1 MAAAK
6 GRGGGKGGDDLGQEW
21 RLLDTGVRPAAEN
34 MALDE
39 VILTARS
46 RDLSPDTIR
55 FLQFHPPCALVGYH
69 QDVEQEVRVDW
80 CREHGVEINRR
91 ITGGGAL
98 FWDETQIGWEVIAAK
113 SHPGIPS
120 GIEGLYEKLCL
131 AAVSG
136 LRALGVE
143 ACFRPRNDI
152 EVNGRKISGTGGTG
166 LDGAFLFQGTL
177 LVDFDV
183 DSMLRALRIPT
194 EKLKRK
200 EIESVKERVT
210 CLKWELGYT
219 PSPAEIKAALCK
231 GFEDALGMSLS
242 PGCLTSAEEG
252 LFAERLP
259 YFRSD
264 DWIRKVRQKPGSS
277 FELRSVRKAPGGL
290 VRVSLALDR
299 STSRASRLKSVFIT
313 GDFFAHPKRAIYD
326 LEARLKNARAEPATI
341 TSLVEAFFAER
352 GVKIPGVPH
361 PEISGAILEAL
372 KKVKLTQFGIPEG
385 DVNSI
390 FAVKGAFGDILR
402 ELNEASRA
410 GPVAILLPYCAKK
423 PGCSYRYREGCASC
437 GQCSIGE
444 AYDMAREF
452 ALMPVCIQNYEMLE
466 STLEGLKSRGVSAF
480 IGSCC
485 EAFFAKHH
493 DDFERIGLKG
503 ILVDVESSTCYDLGK
518 EKEAHHGRFE
528 NQTELKLGLIRKV
541 LEAMK
546 NYGNYDCGEHS

>member
-1 MAAAK
+1 MS
-6 GRGGGKGGDDLGQEW
+6 RNW
-21 RLLDTGVRPAAEN
+21 RLLDTGARPAAEN

-39 VILTARS
+39 VILAARS
-46 RDLSPDTIR
+46 KDLSPDTIR

-69 QDVEQEVRVDW
+69 QDVEQEIRVDW
-80 CREHGVEINRR
+80 CQEHGVEINRR

-98 FWDETQIGWEVIAAK
+98 FWDATQIGWEVIAAK
-113 SHPGIPS
+113 SYPGIPP
-120 GIEGLYEKLCL
+120 GIEELYEKLCM
-131 AAVSG
+131 AVVSG

-152 EVNGRKISGTGGTG
+152 EVNGRKISGTGGTE

-200 EIESVKERVT
+200 EIQSVKERVT
-210 CLKWELGYT
+210 CLRWELGYA

-231 GFEDALGMSLS
+231 GFEDALGMRLS
-242 PGCLTSAEEG
+242 PGGLTPAEEE
-252 LFAERLP
+252 LFEKRLQ

-264 DWIRKVRQKPGSS
+264 EWIRRVRQKPRSS

-290 VRVSLALDR
+290 VRVSLVLDR

-326 LEARLKNARAEPATI
+326 LEARLKNVRAEPATI
-341 TSLVEAFFAER
+341 TSLVEAFFAEK

-361 PEISGAILEAL
+361 SEISGAILDAL
-372 KKVKLTQFGIPEG
+372 EKVELTRFGIPEG

-390 FAVKGAFGDILR
+390 FTVKGSFEDILR
-402 ELNEASRA
+402 DLNDASRA
-410 GPVAILLPYCAKK
+410 GPVALLLPYCAKR
-423 PGCSYRYREGCASC
+423 PGCSYRYREGCVSC
-437 GQCSIGE
+437 GQCSIGG

-452 ALMPVCIQNYEMLE
+452 ALAPVSIQNYEMLE
-466 STLEGLKSRGVSAF
+466 STLEGLKSRGISAF
-480 IGSCC
+480 VGSCC
-485 EAFFAKHH
+485 EAFFVKHR

-528 NQTELKLGLIRKV
+528 NQTELKLDLIRKV

-546 NYGNYDCGEHS
+546 NYGCGDCS